1 MSRRVQNGGPSTA
14 DKIAAREAA
23 CEQILKLLAKQPM
36 TVAEIMAEIM
46 AEMGL
51 TDSTACRYLNYLAE
65 MGEVCRCEERG
76 PSNRQIWRLGSD
88 GAPPDKK
95 ERGNAFSG
103 AKVVPARQVGMWR
116 DPLDVA
122 LFGPARGVA
131 A

>member
-1 MSRRVQNGGPSTA
+1 MSRRIQNGGPSTA
-14 DKIAAREAA
+14 DKIAAREDA
-23 CEQILKLLAKQPM
+23 CNKILALLAKKPM
-36 TVAEIMAEIM
+36 TVAELMVET
-46 AEMGL
+46 GL
-51 TDSTACRYLNYLAE
+51 QDSTACRYMNYLAE
-65 MGEVCRCEERG
+65 MGEACRCEERG

-122 LFGPARGVA
+122 FFGPAQGGA